1 MIKINRALFECDG
14 PAWVLAG
21 EFATIG
27 ESVVDSVLTVDAF
40 LNKEEAFNM
49 LLSGAY
55 AQIVGDSVVG
65 AKDIPMETKAKLIID
80 FLTDKNG
87 TDGVPIPRKGIDY

>member
-1 MIKINRALFECDG
+1 MIKINRDLFECDG

-27 ESVVDSVLTVDAF
+27 GSVVDSVLTVDVF
-40 LNKEEAFNM
+40 LNKAEAFNM

-55 AQIVGDSVVG
+55 AEIVGGSVVG

-80 FLTDKNG
+80 FLTDKNS

>member
-1 MIKINRALFECDG
+1 MIKINRGLFECDG

-27 ESVVDSVLTVDAF
+27 GSVVDSVLTDVF
-40 LNKEEAFNM
+40 LNKAEAFNM

-55 AQIVGDSVVG
+55 AKIVGGSVVG
-65 AKDIPMETKAKLIID
+65 VEDIPMETKAKLIID
-80 FLTDKNG
+80 FLTDANG

>member
-27 ESVVDSVLTVDAF
+27 GSVVDSVLTDVL
-40 LNKEEAFNM
+40 LNKAETFNM

-55 AQIVGDSVVG
+55 AKIVGGSVVE

-87 TDGVPIPRKGIDY
+87 TDGVPIPRKGINY